1 VCKFKEGSGLG
12 ISLEGTVDVEDGV
25 EVHPHHY
32 IRSIL
37 PDGPVDVTGRLQAGD
52 ELLQVND
59 AVLYGHNHVEVVAVL
74 RDSPRH
80 VRIVC
85 ARPRDTV
92 DNLRCTAAAPHAAG
106 VPHSL
111 FKAKSEQVLV
121 PSPAVVASDVGIV
134 GRSHSLEPLGGLA
147 TWGAEVVTVELY
159 KGDRGLGFSILDY
172 QVRRM
177 SVLFSYVSLYL
188 SVMYMNLFITHFFV
202 SLDHRSL
209 VHGQVT
215 IIFVVSVCLSVCLF
229 VQSFS
234 QPCLIRFRSN

>member
-37 PDGPVDVTGRLQAGD
+37 PDGPVDLTGRLQAGD

-59 AVLYGHNHVEVVAVL
+59 SVLYGHNHVEVVSVL

-80 VRIVC
+80 VRIIC
-85 ARPRDTV
+85 ARPCDTLHS
-92 DNLRCTAAAPHAAG
+92 LRSTMALNAA

-121 PSPAVVASDVGIV
+121 RSPHVISSDVGVV

-147 TWGAEVVTVELY
+147 TWGADVVTVELY

-172 QVRRM
+172 QV
-177 SVLFSYVSLYL
+177 
-188 SVMYMNLFITHFFV
+188 
-202 SLDHRSL
+202 
-209 VHGQVT
+209 
-215 IIFVVSVCLSVCLF
+215 
-229 VQSFS
+229 
-234 QPCLIRFRSN
+234 